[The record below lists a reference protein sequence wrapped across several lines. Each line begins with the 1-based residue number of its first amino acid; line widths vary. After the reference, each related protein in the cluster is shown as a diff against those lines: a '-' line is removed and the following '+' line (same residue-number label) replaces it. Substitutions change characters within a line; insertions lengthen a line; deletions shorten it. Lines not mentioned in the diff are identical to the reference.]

1 MIAADMATHCIDAHH
16 HLWRYSS
23 EEYAWM
29 TKGMQAI
36 RRDFLVEDLKSVSLE
51 SGFTGTVVVQAR
63 QTLIETDWLLNLS
76 SSDDFVRGVVGWVP
90 LIDPAVHG
98 QLERVTAHKKLK
110 AVRHV
115 LHDEANDFYMM
126 REDFN
131 RGVALLEQFNLC
143 YDILIFEHHLSQTIE
158 FVSRHPNQIFVVDHI
173 AKPRIRDR
181 AISPWKE
188 NLSELARREN
198 VYCKLSGMVTEA
210 EWSSWTEND
219 LQPYFDIVLESFGPR
234 RVMFGSD
241 WPVILV
247 ASSYKRWVDTV
258 RHMIT
263 SLSTDEKDRIMG
275 GTANEAYALD

>member
-1 MIAADMATHCIDAHH
+1 MA
-16 HLWRYSS
+16 
-23 EEYAWM
+23 E
-29 TKGMQAI
+29 GMQAI
-36 RRDFLVEDLKSVSLE
+36 RRDFLVEDLKTVSLE

-63 QTLIETDWLLNLS
+63 QTLVETDWLLNLS
-76 SSDDFVRGVVGWVP
+76 SSNDLVRGVVGWVP
-90 LIDPAVHG
+90 LIDPAVHR
-98 QLERVTAHKKLK
+98 QLGRLSAHKKLK

-115 LHDEANDFYMM
+115 LHDEADDFYMM

-131 RGVALLEQFNLC
+131 QGVALLKQFNLC
-143 YDILIFEHHLSQTIE
+143 YDILIFEHHLLQTIE

-188 NLSELARREN
+188 NISELARREN

-263 SLSTDEKDRIMG
+263 SLSTNEKDRIMG

>member
-1 MIAADMATHCIDAHH
+1 MATHCIDAHH
-16 HLWRYSS
+16 HLWRYSP
-23 EEYAWM
+23 EEYPWIAE
-29 TKGMQAI
+29 GMQAI
-36 RRDFLVEDLKSVSLE
+36 RRDFLVEDLKTVSVE

-76 SSDDFVRGVVGWVP
+76 SSNDLIRGVVGWVP
-90 LIDPAVHG
+90 LIDPAVHR
-98 QLERVTAHKKLK
+98 QLERVSAHKKLK

-115 LHDEANDFYMM
+115 LHDEADDFYMM

-131 RGVALLEQFNLC
+131 QGVALLKRLNLC
-143 YDILIFEHHLSQTIE
+143 YDILIFEHHLLQTIE

-198 VYCKLSGMVTEA
+198 VYCKLSGMVTET

-275 GTANEAYALD
+275 TANEAYALD